1 MAMKIVIAFYRI
13 RDTDDA
19 HAIVGRETAEA
30 ADLDE
35 AIEIALELLRTLDMP
50 QRPDAMTITTVM
62 GARSIQAGSP
72 PSKILMKGHHHE
84 RPPQ

>member
-13 RDTDDA
+13 RDADDA

-50 QRPDAMTITTVM
+50 QRPDAMIITDGDGSTLHSSRLDTIE
-62 GARSIQAGSP
+62 S
-72 PSKILMKGHHHE
+72 LDE
-84 RPPQ
+84 RPPP

>member
-1 MAMKIVIAFYRI
+1 MKIVIAFYRI
-13 RDTDDA
+13 RVVDDA

-50 QRPDAMTITTVM
+50 QRPDAMTITD
-62 GARSIQAGSP
+62 GDGSTIH
-72 PSKILMKGHHHE
+72 SSRLDTIESLDG
-84 RPPQ
+84 RPTP

>member
-1 MAMKIVIAFYRI
+1 MNIVIAFYRI
-13 RDTDDA
+13 RDVDDA

-50 QRPDAMTITTVM
+50 QRPDAMTITD
-62 GARSIQAGSP
+62 GDGSTIH
-72 PSKILMKGHHHE
+72 SSRLDTIESLDE
-84 RPPQ
+84 RPTP

>member
-1 MAMKIVIAFYRI
+1 MAMNIVIAFYRI
-13 RDTDDA
+13 RDVDDA

-50 QRPDAMTITTVM
+50 QRPDAMTITD
-62 GARSIQAGSP
+62 GDGSTIH
-72 PSKILMKGHHHE
+72 SSRLDTIESLDE
-84 RPPQ
+84 RPTP

>member
-1 MAMKIVIAFYRI
+1 MNIVIAFYRI
-13 RDTDDA
+13 RDGDDA

-50 QRPDAMTITTVM
+50 QRPDAMTITD
-62 GARSIQAGSP
+62 GDGSTIH
-72 PSKILMKGHHHE
+72 SSRLDTIESLDE
-84 RPPQ
+84 RPTP